1 MTEGTQARPVGEG
14 EAGSPLRREPEV
26 GFHPRNL
33 GSRPEL
39 KAEAQRLSHP
49 GAPIYRIFIWRE
61 NTEVWKAR
69 KFSDTKAQHH

>member
-1 MTEGTQARPVGEG
+1 MGEG

-33 GSRPEL
+33 GARPEL

-49 GAPIYRIFIWRE
+49 GTPIYRILYGERI
-61 NTEVWKAR
+61 VKSG
-69 KFSDTKAQHH
+69 KH